1 MKSYFSKEESC
12 LMSFSCGGQCWH
24 VFTSGKETPLL
35 FENDGDY
42 AFAVNVIAQT
52 SFLFEEINVVAFEVM
67 SNHFHIVIRTDEEC
81 LIDAFFEGIKRK
93 LKFSIPK
100 AKLMKMDK
108 KRIDDIYAMR
118 NVIAYVHRN
127 AYSANKKY
135 LPFTYPWSTGQYYF
149 QKRECNKAYDD
160 LSFRD
165 KRVMFRG
172 RVPNLPSN
180 WQISNGCIC
189 PSSFCDIVWGMS
201 LFRDAH
207 HYLMSLMKN
216 VESFNRI
223 AVELDDVDYL
233 TDEEMNVLVKKL
245 IQSKYG
251 LSRLSEL
258 SPASKLELAKELHYE
273 YRASNGQIRR
283 ILNLSEYE
291 VNSIFPK
298 AV

>member
-1 MKSYFSKEESC
+1 MKSNFSKEESC
-12 LMSFSCGGQCWH
+12 LRSFSSGGQCWH

-42 AFAVNVIAQT
+42 AFAVNIIAK
-52 SFLFEEINVVAFEVM
+52 SCFLVRDINVVAFEIM
-67 SNHFHIVIRTDEEC
+67 SNHFHIVVRTNEEC
-81 LIDAFFEGIKRK
+81 LIDAFFESIKRK
-93 LKFSIPK
+93 LVISIPK
-100 AKLMKMDK
+100 ARLMKMDK

-149 QKRECNKAYDD
+149 QKRECNKVYDD

-165 KRVMFRG
+165 KRNMFRG

-180 WQISNGCIC
+180 WQISDGCIC
-189 PSSFCDIVWGMS
+189 PASFCDIVWGMS

-216 VESFNRI
+216 VESFSKI
-223 AVELDDVDYL
+223 AVELDDADFL
-233 TDEEMNVLVKKL
+233 PDEEMNVLVRKL
-245 IQSKYG
+245 IYSNYG
-251 LSRLSEL
+251 LKRLSEL
-258 SPASKLELAKELHYE
+258 SFASKLELARKLHYE

-283 ILNLSEYE
+283 ILNFSEYE

-298 AV
+298 TV